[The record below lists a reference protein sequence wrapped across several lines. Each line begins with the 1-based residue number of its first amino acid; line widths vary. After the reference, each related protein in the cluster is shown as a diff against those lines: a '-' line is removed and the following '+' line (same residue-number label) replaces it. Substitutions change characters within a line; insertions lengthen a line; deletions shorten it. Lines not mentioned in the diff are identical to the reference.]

1 MLIFGVKISFFR
13 LMTDIN
19 IYIPSGNEWITWQV
33 PVTEQAELTCE
44 VMKEHCVNLQWNATT
59 DTPIPAGAYIIY
71 NGVRFTLIQPYYPEQ
86 QNTEHYVYKP
96 KFEHEF
102 CKLARVPFMLFNG
115 TTTETDWNY
124 CGLCRD
130 IADLLET
137 SINNALGYATG
148 GYSVDFGDDNS
159 DNDYRGVGIDLA
171 FSNVDILTAINSI
184 ADQLKCE
191 WYTTELTGETGKILH
206 FKSRCITDAT
216 TLEWTAGTHTDR
228 PNVQN
233 NTTFYNRFYIFG
245 STRNIPQDYN
255 GASVQTVVNKRLTL
269 NPAWHEGGYID
280 LPKFDANG
288 NILVSPTDT
297 GYQFYDKESG
307 ELKYYYPDDSLATG
321 NIFSKVMYLD
331 DIYPRADLKVK
342 YGSVSYVEQNVLDD
356 NGEIVKDGNGYP
368 TKYRIYFFQ
377 LVDSYGNL
385 FTLNKST
392 YDPTTNPN
400 GNIIKGLTLSAHFN
414 TGALTGREHE
424 LCYYDT
430 AAHKYGIDIAANTF
444 EIIFKQDNTIIVP
457 NENMTISGG
466 TSASTNGDEVV
477 IFNVRMPQQ
486 YVTKGYQDL
495 EEAGLLQIWE
505 ETRDKNAYTVKSN
518 PLYFADNISSLFV
531 GNHVLFTI
539 GTRTLDTRITKIVEK
554 LDRPFEKTITFS
566 KEVSKGTI
574 STILTTIESTQQ
586 QTITLHEEDDMAT
599 KVAKRLLYQAQDEL
613 KSMVFNPDGSLSPNM
628 QANVE
633 TMMLSVGATST
644 NFALS
649 GITFIPNYVGSNN
662 QPDPNTFY
670 VQSNDGKLT
679 HYGDIEQTIGGV
691 EQNVPEWTFSSAT
704 ISSSLTTG
712 NAYYLYA
719 RCPKTGASGTFVLST
734 EQKRYD
740 GETGYYNFLVGAL
753 SSVVT
758 DGTKT
763 YRIINLMYGSTTI
776 NGRFIKTGRIA
787 SINGDTYFDLDSGT
801 ICGNIRFEANKT
813 ASETINGL
821 IDSNTNVENALKS
834 ANDGGLWPNR
844 LFQLSTPTI
853 GAATTETAPF
863 GTARLLNSRDHQAT
877 ESSAIPLIAGHTYHF
892 VIEFYARRLSGSA
905 SLNCGVWTNNEGTM
919 WYYGASTKVSDYDAN
934 WAFYRRSFA
943 FTTPSGATTAR
954 LFFQIDQA
962 YSGGDT
968 QWLICDVQWYDA
980 DNDLA
985 QTTASSAL
993 SSASSAQSA
1002 AQQAQQDA
1010 SAATTAVNNMN
1021 GDNVFS
1027 VVEKKAFRPEWKSI
1041 QGLNDTTS
1049 TPTASTTNGG
1059 SYEKALIAANGITDS
1074 IITADVSA
1082 LTTAYSTLK
1091 TFLNTYA
1098 LYTSSNSNW
1107 GDTGQST
1114 LGSNTKA
1121 YYDAETKLYN
1131 DLSDYYM
1138 RQVEVGGA
1146 NLMRSMLR
1154 FRQIGN
1160 YYNIIGNG
1168 IYMLNQNSDSRVWN
1182 SANAQ
1187 HVITLPKGTYT
1198 ISVYTTEVETDS
1210 SVGFS
1215 ICYASSWIFRAENLS
1230 TSGFGTV
1237 GRHSATFYNAST
1249 ADVYVM
1255 VKAYHA
1261 YKLKVEAGNKATD
1274 FTAAPEDEATGNGTN
1289 LLIGTNGATVDIT
1302 QTAGGSYQSKQPFTS
1317 SKVIGTATSEMWVTL
1332 QFKVD
1337 NWTNN
1342 FSPVNSVVIG
1352 KAFDYS
1358 DGWSRRISFAPSSV
1372 GSLGGS
1378 ATGVENYDKYIQ
1390 INSTTRLYY
1399 ASVKVRKGDNINQ
1412 SKPIFVCCQN
1422 NGTSSTA
1429 YSCSLYDVKMEVGSS
1444 PTEYTIA
1451 PEDVTQEMIDEANAV
1466 RREQSYLN
1474 AAYKSNTDIKGGLIL
1489 SSLIQVRNPNSESDD
1504 DVKAGMNGVVEAGAE
1519 DVRFWAGGTLAK
1531 AAQTLAS
1538 TNGTLTE
1545 NNSVPFVVLHDG
1557 TVILSKA
1564 IIDAIGAAN
1573 KLRFENGKIVFYNGT
1588 TKKTELVAD
1597 TKASVDAMLEDMQ
1610 SSKDSNKTLTFS
1622 ARSAT
1627 NFSQVSQTN
1636 ATAASTNAPSYTLS
1650 QSASYNGNS
1659 GTAFTAVGDELA
1671 TIASAATLAITINAS
1686 DIQFVPN
1693 VSGQNASAT
1702 IIKVVNRAMLYL
1714 NGNNNTSFV
1723 VGTATVETTA
1733 LTAQTVNISLSSG
1746 AVVGNLTKGVTYT
1759 PQLIISRS
1767 VTAKFTTT
1775 NVSVA
1780 QGTINLTGSHQYSQ
1794 LAPVLTFTAAGY
1806 VNKMYGNGLAMAG
1819 YSDLFF
1825 AFNSSVYERC
1835 LHIKSGV
1842 GELAYRKNFG
1852 LVHREKASGSW
1863 SLVSPIFMVLD
1874 VTTTN
1879 GGNGSVTEL
1888 VNNRNYSFGQT
1899 AKYVSSSYSNTKGI
1913 WRITLHNTYIEQ
1925 YMCLPTAFGSAFYCS
1940 VLSQGYNS
1948 TDKTYVDIRCTV
1960 DHDNYSQHP
1969 SGVPFRFRMVLID
1982 IDSWTSNLPS

>member
-59 DTPIPAGAYIIY
+59 DTPIPAGAYITY

-356 NGEIVKDGNGYP
+356 NGEIVKDGNGNP

-424 LCYYDT
+424 LCYYDV
-430 AAHKYGIDIAANTF
+430 ASHKYGIDIAANTF

-518 PLYFADNISSLFV
+518 PLYFADNVSSLFV

-566 KEVSKGTI
+566 KEVAKGTI

-670 VQSNDGKLT
+670 VQSNGGKLT
-679 HYGDIEQTIGGV
+679 HYGDIKQTIGGV

-704 ISSSLTTG
+704 ISSSLTT
-712 NAYYLYA
+712 NSAYYLYA
-719 RCPKTGASGTFVLST
+719 RCSKTGASGTFVLST

-740 GETGYYNFLVGAL
+740 SETGYYNFLVGAL

-763 YRIINLMYGSTTI
+763 YRVINLMYGSTTI

-787 SINGDTYFDLDSGT
+787 SINGDTYFDLDTGV
-801 ICGNIRFEANKT
+801 IAGNITFT
-813 ASETINGL
+813 APEGSDNAATINGL
-821 IDSNTNVENALKS
+821 INSNTNVENALKS

-853 GAATTETAPF
+853 GVASSETAPF

-993 SSASSAQSA
+993 SNASSAQSA

-1010 SAATTAVNNMN
+1010 SDATTAISNMN
-1021 GDNVFS
+1021 GDNIFS

-1059 SYEKALIAANGITDS
+1059 SYEKALIATNGITDS
-1074 IITADVSA
+1074 TITADVSA
-1082 LTTAYSTLK
+1082 LTTAYSALK

-1107 GDTGQST
+1107 GSSGQSD
-1114 LGSNTKA
+1114 LGTKTKA

-1131 DLSDYYM
+1131 DLSDYYAE
-1138 RQVEVGGA
+1138 QAKLVVA
-1146 NLMRSMLR
+1146 NLSGVNLCVGSVGNDRNPFVVNGTGTIANPTQTHDGYESVR
-1154 FRQIGN
+1154 FTSTSNSTTFFQSPDKVAVSKTA
-1160 YYNIIGNG
+1160 NG
-1168 IYMLNQNSDSRVWN
+1168 QKITISAWVFANFN
-1182 SANAQ
+1182 SADKCRFILRGYKSGGSNN
-1187 HVITLPKGTYT
+1187 VWSIGGYITPTYNDWKRVSISGTIPSDAGEYDGVMLFFT
-1198 ISVYTTEVETDS
+1198 LESNGLWLNVTQIMVEQ
-1210 SVGFS
+1210 GE
-1215 ICYASSWIFRAENLS
+1215 I
-1230 TSGFGTV
+1230 
-1237 GRHSATFYNAST
+1237 ATQWSF
-1249 ADVYVM
+1249 
-1255 VKAYHA
+1255 
-1261 YKLKVEAGNKATD
+1261 
-1274 FTAAPEDEATGNGTN
+1274 APED
-1289 LLIGTNGATVDIT
+1289 I
-1302 QTAGGSYQSKQPFTS
+1302 
-1317 SKVIGTATSEMWVTL
+1317 
-1332 QFKVD
+1332 
-1337 NWTNN
+1337 
-1342 FSPVNSVVIG
+1342 
-1352 KAFDYS
+1352 
-1358 DGWSRRISFAPSSV
+1358 
-1372 GSLGGS
+1372 
-1378 ATGVENYDKYIQ
+1378 
-1390 INSTTRLYY
+1390 
-1399 ASVKVRKGDNINQ
+1399 
-1412 SKPIFVCCQN
+1412 
-1422 NGTSSTA
+1422 
-1429 YSCSLYDVKMEVGSS
+1429 
-1444 PTEYTIA
+1444 
-1451 PEDVTQEMIDEANAV
+1451 TQEMIDEANAI

-1519 DVRFWAGGTLAK
+1519 DVRFWAGGSLVK
-1531 AAQTLAS
+1531 AAQTLDS
-1538 TNGTLTE
+1538 TKGTLTE

-1588 TKKTELVAD
+1588 TKKTELVAE
-1597 TKASVDAMLEDMQ
+1597 TKASVDAMLADMQ

-1636 ATAASTNAPSYTLS
+1636 AIAASSNAPQYTLS
-1650 QSASYNGNS
+1650 QSVSYNGNS

-1671 TIASAATLAITINAS
+1671 AIASAATLSITINAS
-1686 DIQFVPN
+1686 TLSFVPN
-1693 VSGQNASAT
+1693 VTGQNASAT
-1702 IIKVVNRAMLYL
+1702 IVKVVNRATLYL
-1714 NGNNNTSFV
+1714 VGDNNTSFV

-1733 LTAQTVNISLSSG
+1733 LTAQTVSISLTSG

-1759 PQLIISRS
+1759 PQIVIFRS

-1775 NVSVA
+1775 NVAQA

-1925 YMCLPTAFGSAFYCS
+1925 YLCLPTAFGSAFYCS

-1960 DHDNYSQHP
+1960 DHDNYSQNP
-1969 SGVPFRFRMVLID
+1969 SGTPFRFRLVLID
-1982 IDSWTSNLPS
+1982 IDAWTSNLPS

>member
-1 MLIFGVKISFFR
+1 
-13 LMTDIN
+13 MTDIN
-19 IYIPSGNEWITWQV
+19 IYIPSGNQWITWQV

-59 DTPIPAGAYIIY
+59 DTPIPAGAYITY

-137 SINNALGYATG
+137 SINNALGYERG

-159 DNDYRGVGIDLA
+159 DDDYRGVGIDLA
-171 FSNVDILTAINSI
+171 FSNVDILTALNSI

-191 WYTTELTGETGKILH
+191 WYTTELTGESGKVVH
-206 FKSRCITDAT
+206 FKSKCITDAT

-269 NPAWHEGGYID
+269 NPSWHEGGYID

-342 YGSVSYVEQNVLDD
+342 YGSVFYAEQNVLDD

-377 LVDSYGNL
+377 LVDSNGNL

-400 GNIIKGLTLSAHFN
+400 GSIIKGLTLSAHFN

-424 LCYYDT
+424 LCYYDE
-430 AAHKYGIDIAANTF
+430 ASHKYGIDIAANTF

-518 PLYFADNISSLFV
+518 PLYFADNVSSLFV

-586 QTITLHEEDDMAT
+586 QSITLHEEDDMAT
-599 KVAKRLLYQAQDEL
+599 KVAKRLLYAAQDEL

-649 GITFIPNYVGSNN
+649 GITFMPNYISGNN
-662 QPDPNTFY
+662 PDPNTFY
-670 VQSNDGKLT
+670 VQSDGGKLT
-679 HYGDIEQTIGGV
+679 HYGDIKQTIGGV

-704 ISSSLTTG
+704 ISSSLTSDSP
-712 NAYYLYA
+712 YYLYA
-719 RCPKTGASGTFVLST
+719 RCSKTGASGTFILST

-740 GETGYYNFLVGAL
+740 SETGYYKFLVGAL

-758 DGTKT
+758 DGNKS
-763 YRIINLMYGSTTI
+763 YRVINLMYGSTTI
-776 NGRFIKTGRIA
+776 NGRFIKTGRIS
-787 SINGDTYFDLDSGT
+787 SINGLTYFDLETGEIS
-801 ICGNIRFEANKT
+801 GNITFT
-813 ASETINGL
+813 AGGGSQNAQTINNL
-821 IDSNTNVENALKS
+821 INNNSNVLSAGTNAEQALKT

-844 LFQLSTPTI
+844 LFQLATPTI
-853 GAATTETAPF
+853 GADTSETAPF
-863 GTARLLNSRDHQAT
+863 GNARLLASRDHQAT
-877 ESSAIPLIAGHTYHF
+877 ESSAIPLVASHTYHF

-905 SLNCGVWTNNEGTM
+905 ALNCGVWTNNEGTM
-919 WYYGASTKVSDYDAN
+919 WWYGATTKVSDYDAN

-993 SSASSAQSA
+993 SSASSAQTA

-1010 SAATTAVNNMN
+1010 SAATTAITNMN

-1027 VVEKKAFRPEWKSI
+1027 VVEKKAFRPEWKAI

-1059 SYEKALIAANGITDS
+1059 SYEKALIATNGITDS
-1074 IITADVSA
+1074 TITADVTA
-1082 LTTAYSTLK
+1082 LTTAYTALK

-1098 LYTSSNSNW
+1098 LYTSSNTNW
-1107 GDTGQST
+1107 GSTGQSD
-1114 LGSNTKA
+1114 LGTKTKA

-1138 RQVEVGGA
+1138 RQVEVGGT
-1146 NLMRSMLR
+1146 NLMRSHLC
-1154 FRQIGN
+1154 FRQCN
-1160 YYNIIGNG
+1160 LYRIIGTG
-1168 IYMLNQNSDSRVWN
+1168 TYQNVGSTDNRSW
-1182 SANAQ
+1182 SYANRQ
-1187 HVITLPKGTYT
+1187 HQITLPKGTYCVT
-1198 ISVYTTEVETDS
+1198 IHTDTDDTFNAAQFRIYDS
-1210 SVGFS
+1210 SDTYLGGVTDTS
-1215 ICYASSWIFRAENLS
+1215 ILTA
-1230 TSGFGTV
+1230 GKHTV
-1237 GRHSATFYNAST
+1237 TLTLAST
-1249 ADVYVM
+1249 TTIGLL
-1255 VKAYHA
+1255 VKLLVP
-1261 YKLKVEAGNKATD
+1261 YKVKIEVGNKATD
-1274 FTAAPEDEATGNGTN
+1274 FTAAPEDEATGNGVN

-1302 QTAGGSYQSKQPFTS
+1302 QTSGGNFQSLQPFTS
-1317 SKVIGTATSEMWVTL
+1317 SKVIGTATSEMWITL

-1342 FSPVNSVVIG
+1342 FSPVNSVVLG
-1352 KAFDYS
+1352 KAFDHS
-1358 DGWSRRISFAPSSV
+1358 DGWSRRISFAPSNY
-1372 GSLGGS
+1372 GSFGGS
-1378 ATGVENYDKYIQ
+1378 ASGVENFDKYIQ

-1399 ASVKVRKGDNINQ
+1399 ASVKVRKGDNINFSQ
-1412 SKPIFVCCQN
+1412 PLFVCCQN

-1429 YSCSLYDVKMEVGSS
+1429 YTCSLYDVKMEVGSS

-1451 PEDVTQEMIDEANAV
+1451 PEDVTAQMLAEVQAV
-1466 RREQSYLN
+1466 ETAQKYLN
-1474 AAYKSNTDIKGGLIL
+1474 DAFASSTDVQGGVVL
-1489 SSLIQVRNPNSESDD
+1489 SHIIEVCNDPANSV
-1504 DVKAGMNGVVEAGAE
+1504 VKAGMCGQGSGDKE
-1519 DVRFWAGGTLAK
+1519 VRFWAGGDLSQ
-1531 AAQTLAS
+1531 AAYTAQHMDDFTVDPSQGA
-1538 TNGTLTE
+1538 
-1545 NNSVPFVVLHDG
+1545 PFVVTEDG
-1557 TVILSKA
+1557 SVRMSKVVLDFEGFASKLMFKEGQIKFVNNNTESTV
-1564 IIDAIGAAN
+1564 
-1573 KLRFENGKIVFYNGT
+1573 LRAETRNG
-1588 TKKTELVAD
+1588 
-1597 TKASVDAMLEDMQ
+1597 VDAMLDDYGGVVSGTYTMYFPTSL
-1610 SSKDSNKTLTFS
+1610 SSKSGTAATGAFSTLGQTTSIGVQQEATASSGFKITASGFSVGKATFS
-1622 ARSAT
+1622 TALNVAVTVAANDAFSAVSPYTQGAART
-1627 NFSQVSQTN
+1627 E
-1636 ATAASTNAPSYTLS
+1636 LS
-1650 QSASYNGNS
+1650 QSTNLYIY
-1659 GTAFTAVGDELA
+1659 AVGDDGSVIMLASKSSSTIGNQTITA
-1671 TIASAATLAITINAS
+1671 TIT
-1686 DIQFVPN
+1686 
-1693 VSGQNASAT
+1693 SG
-1702 IIKVVNRAMLYL
+1702 
-1714 NGNNNTSFV
+1714 TSFDV
-1723 VGTATVETTA
+1723 KA
-1733 LTAQTVNISLSSG
+1733 N
-1746 AVVGNLTKGVTYT
+1746 VTYK
-1759 PQLIISRS
+1759 IKIVIS
-1767 VTAKFTTT
+1767 VTKTSKWTSSVVTGGNVTLSTSYSVSNTANSTTMAI
-1775 NVSVA
+1775 SKA
-1780 QGTINLTGSHQYSQ
+1780 AYSN
-1794 LAPVLTFTAAGY
+1794 A
-1806 VNKMYGNGLAMAG
+1806 MYGNGLLMSAHN
-1819 YSDLFF
+1819 DLFF
-1825 AFNSSVYERC
+1825 AFNTANYERC

-1842 GELAYRKNFG
+1842 GETAYRKNYG

-1863 SLVSPIFMVLD
+1863 SLVSPIFMTLD
-1874 VTTTN
+1874 VTTQN
-1879 GGNGSVTEL
+1879 GGNGSVSVKT
-1888 VNNRNYSFGQT
+1888 NNRGYSVNAT
-1899 AKYVSSSYSNTKGI
+1899 AYYISSSYSNTKGI
-1913 WRITLHNTYIEQ
+1913 WRISIHNAVTEAFF
-1925 YMCLPTAFGSAFYCS
+1925 CFPTAFGSAFYCS
-1940 VLSQGYNS
+1940 VIAQGYNS
-1948 TDKTYVDIRCTV
+1948 TYGTYVDIRCTV
-1960 DHDNYSQHP
+1960 DHDNYSQNP
-1969 SGVPFRFRMVLID
+1969 SGTPFRFRMMFVD
-1982 IDSWTSNLPS
+1982 VDEWTSNLPT